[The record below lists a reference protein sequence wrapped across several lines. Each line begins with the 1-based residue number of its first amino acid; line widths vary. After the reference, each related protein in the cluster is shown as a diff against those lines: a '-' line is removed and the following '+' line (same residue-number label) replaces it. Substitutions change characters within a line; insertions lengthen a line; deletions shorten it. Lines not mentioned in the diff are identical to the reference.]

1 LQFNQY
7 LKSCREHSK
16 LTQDQLSHALY
27 TFDNENF
34 ASIDSNTLSKWER
47 DIIKP
52 QISKQVLLI
61 KYFQEQTHTALPCF
75 TNYSVA
81 ETEALICRAG
91 MKNLL
96 GNSKELVLN
105 FPSDTMRADDLLVY
119 SLRNS
124 ENLEK
129 IIDINLGLDKDF
141 NHDTT
146 GFQLAQ
152 LKAWA
157 LHPSSSF
164 FACDYQGQFFGLLF
178 TLRLKPEV
186 FERIMNLKIEERD
199 LELED
204 FASFDEMGCNHM
216 ISFFA
221 MNEKAASMLFV
232 RYYAHL
238 IANQSV
244 IKEVGLATMMND
256 ARKFISNM
264 HLHYHA
270 SKMLG
275 EKLELQ
281 TYRETLGN
289 FLASEKV
296 IKMILS
302 KQACPEE

>member
-1 LQFNQY
+1 MQFNEY
-7 LKSCREHSK
+7 LKSCRESID

-27 TFDNENF
+27 TFDNESF
-34 ASIDSNTLSKWER
+34 VSIDSNTLSKWER
-47 DIIKP
+47 NIIKP
-52 QISKQVLLI
+52 HISKQVLLI
-61 KYFQEQTHTALPCF
+61 KYFQQQTHTALPCF
-75 TNYSVA
+75 TDYSVA
-81 ETEALICRAG
+81 ETEALICKAG
-91 MKNLL
+91 MTNLL

-119 SLRNS
+119 ALRHS

-129 IIDINLGLDKDF
+129 ILDINLGLDKDF
-141 NHDTT
+141 NHDAS
-146 GFQLAQ
+146 GFQTGQ
-152 LKAWA
+152 FKEWA

-164 FACDYQGQFFGLLF
+164 FACEYQGQFFGLLF

-186 FERIMNLKIEERD
+186 FERMMNLEIDEKD
-199 LELED
+199 LSIED
-204 FASFDEMGCNHM
+204 FASFDEMGSNHM

-221 MNEKAASMLFV
+221 MNEKAASMLFI

-256 ARKFISNM
+256 TRKFISNM
-264 HLHYHA
+264 NLHYHT

-275 EKLELQ
+275 EGLELQ
-281 TYRETLGN
+281 TYRETLDN

-296 IKMILS
+296 IKMLLS
-302 KQACPEE
+302 KQTCPEE